1 MNSKY
6 DIRGSWV
13 GNESGPQPLNAIIAI
28 VTVVIIV
35 VIIIIIIIG
44 SVQSGQVK
52 TLECYPATLRQA
64 YYQHLSSS
72 PTRAVS
78 VPYQTAEPAG
88 VRERPDPPHICFR
101 LINCSFCVAARGMQN
116 VIITRIIDSN

>member
-6 DIRGSWV
+6 DSRGSWV

-64 YYQHLSSS
+64 HLLSALVQLSYPGCIS
-72 PTRAVS
+72 AIPDRGAGRS
-78 VPYQTAEPAG
+78 EREARPAS
-88 VRERPDPPHICFR
+88 H
-101 LINCSFCVAARGMQN
+101 LLQINKL
-116 VIITRIIDSN
+116 